1 MGGPGMGELRQDQ
14 KWIALLEV
22 YGRAADADARALTQA
37 VHTVLQKFKDDGK
50 IKGFDIKFNV
60 VGTKKS
66 PPDP

>member
-1 MGGPGMGELRQDQ
+1 MGGPGMGPLRDDQ

-22 YGRAADADARALTQA
+22 YGEATDASARALTKEIHA
-37 VHTVLQKFKDDGK
+37 VLDKYKKGKK

-60 VGTKKS
+60 VGGKQR